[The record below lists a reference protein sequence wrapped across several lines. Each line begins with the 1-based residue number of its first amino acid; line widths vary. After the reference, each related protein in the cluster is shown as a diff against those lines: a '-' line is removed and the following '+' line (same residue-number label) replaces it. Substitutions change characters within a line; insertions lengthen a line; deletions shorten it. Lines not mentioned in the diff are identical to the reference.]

1 MKVVAWADREMKK
14 MFGCLSCMSMSCVT
28 LQLYKSLWS
37 SSRGRFKKKNASM
50 LLGWM
55 CLSYGGG
62 GLDRLGLCF
71 LEHSGLMGD
80 VLDVYKI
87 MWGEIKINV
96 QYFSQESRF

>member
-1 MKVVAWADREMKK
+1 
-14 MFGCLSCMSMSCVT
+14 
-28 LQLYKSLWS
+28 
-37 SSRGRFKKKNASM
+37 M